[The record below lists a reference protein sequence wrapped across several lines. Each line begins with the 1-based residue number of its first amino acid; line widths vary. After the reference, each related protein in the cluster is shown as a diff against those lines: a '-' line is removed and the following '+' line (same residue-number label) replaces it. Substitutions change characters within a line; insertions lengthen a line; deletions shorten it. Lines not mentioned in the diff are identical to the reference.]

1 LNELKNYQRR
11 LISTY
16 IDNNGCPWKLVDM
29 FRTGSPWTLL
39 EKAVRGQGQKSYPV
53 WMSDLPVDF
62 WRDREVLDFID
73 ERRGEVLNNGK
84 TSTCNGDGC

>member
-1 LNELKNYQRR
+1 
-11 LISTY
+11 
-16 IDNNGCPWKLVDM
+16 M

-39 EKAVRGQGQKSYPV
+39 EKAVRGQESYPV

-62 WRDREVLDFID
+62 WRDREVLGFID

-84 TSTCNGDGC
+84 TSKGNGNHNDAK

>member
-39 EKAVRGQGQKSYPV
+39 EKAVRGQESYPV

-62 WRDREVLDFID
+62 WRDEDVLSFIASWKS
-73 ERRGEVLNNGK
+73 LNNGK
-84 TSTCNGDGC
+84 TSKGNGNHNDAK